1 MRREEEARM
10 EKDQR
15 RAYEAAEM
23 EYSAAIK
30 NHKRAEMD
38 HVAAMNARVMR
49 DSVLLKEYGI
59 PDEPHPHGKSA
70 REIVDY
76 AFFSQMHH

>member
-1 MRREEEARM
+1 MRHEEEARA
-10 EKDQR
+10 ENEQR
-15 RAYEAAEM
+15 RAFKAAEI
-23 EYSAAIK
+23 EYTEAIK

-38 HVAAMNARVMR
+38 HIAAMNARVMR
-49 DSVLLKEYGI
+49 DSTLLKDYGI